1 MDYTLTINNKY
12 LEHFTIYFDMIL
24 TIFSNHFHSSKNNNS
39 SISIKNIDNVLPFDK
54 FIAHFPINYQLL
66 DSFYKQIYH
75 QISFLEDNNLT
86 FILLQPHDFIVINH
100 RFLLITNLQYMTPIS
115 NNSIYVQDIILK
127 NTPLISND
135 IIQQPVLPFTI
146 HKNNIYQNI
155 YHFFY
160 FLIHKYNLNVQD
172 TPLFYNLVR
181 LNAFDA
187 NNRVFLLL

>member
-1 MDYTLTINNKY
+1 MDYTITINNKY

-24 TIFSNHFHSSKNNNS
+24 TNFFNHFHASKINNS
-39 SISIKNIDNVLPFDK
+39 SILIQNIDSVIPFKK
-54 FIAHFPINYQLL
+54 FIQRFPINYQLL
-66 DSFYKQIYH
+66 YSFYKQLYQ
-75 QISFLEDNNLT
+75 QISFLEDNNFT

-100 RFLLITNLQYMTPIS
+100 TFLLITNLQYMTPIS

-135 IIQQPVLPFTI
+135 IIQQTVLPFTI

-155 YHFFY
+155 YNFFY
-160 FLIHKYNLNVQD
+160 SLIHKYNLNIQD

-187 NNRVFLLL
+187 NNRFFLLI

>member
-1 MDYTLTINNKY
+1 MDYTLNITYKH

-24 TIFSNHFHSSKNNNS
+24 TCFFNHFHSSKINNS
-39 SISIKNIDNVLPFDK
+39 SILLQNINNVTPFNK
-54 FIAHFPINYQLL
+54 FIDRFPINYQLL
-66 DSFYKQIYH
+66 DSFYKQLYH
-75 QISFLEDNNLT
+75 QISFLEDNH
-86 FILLQPHDFIVINH
+86 FSFVLLQPQDFIVVNH
-100 RFLLITNLQYMTPIS
+100 KFLLITNLQYITPIS
-115 NNSIYVQDIILK
+115 NNTIYVQDIILK

-135 IIQQPVLPFTI
+135 IIQQTVLPFTI

-160 FLIHKYNLNVQD
+160 FLIHKYNLNIQD

-187 NNRVFLLL
+187 NNRFFLLL

>member
-24 TIFSNHFHSSKNNNS
+24 TNFFNHFHSSKINNS
-39 SISIKNIDNVLPFDK
+39 SILIQNIQNVTPFKK
-54 FIAHFPINYQLL
+54 FMVHFPINYQLL
-66 DSFYKQIYH
+66 NSFYKQLYH

-86 FILLQPHDFIVINH
+86 FILLQPDDFIVINH
-100 RFLLITNLQYMTPIS
+100 TFLLITNLQYMTPIL

-135 IIQQPVLPFTI
+135 IIQQTVLPFTI

-160 FLIHKYNLNVQD
+160 FLIHKYNLNIQD

-187 NNRVFLLL
+187 NNRFFLLL